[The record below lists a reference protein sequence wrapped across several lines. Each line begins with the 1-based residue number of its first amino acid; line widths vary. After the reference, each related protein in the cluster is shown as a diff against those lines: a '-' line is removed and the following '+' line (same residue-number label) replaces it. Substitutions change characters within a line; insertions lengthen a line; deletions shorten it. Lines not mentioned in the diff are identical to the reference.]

1 MSVSQLNS
9 GEGDSFH
16 PCQVC
21 RGGRISE
28 TGCPLEMP
36 RCLRPKLSIPN
47 QKIIISPAIHRSKRT
62 VQKNIKS
69 FQLKHIDNPNR
80 HRSHNPVTRH
90 YSLPRCKASG
100 AQFLLFPYFFPLS
113 LSLSFCFFFFLLS
126 LYCSCCTTD
135 NTTRVGTSTL
145 IWSAFWREGRGDLR
159 GGTRERVGARR
170 LRRGDEIRIPA
181 QIFRAC
187 AWKISNQLSP
197 RRYPRI

>member
-1 MSVSQLNS
+1 MSLSWTQGRGTAS
-9 GEGDSFH
+9 TPARSAEGEEFQRPAAH
-16 PCQVC
+16 
-21 RGGRISE
+21 
-28 TGCPLEMP
+28 LK
-36 RCLRPKLSIPN
+36 CLAVWDPN
-47 QKIIISPAIHRSKRT
+47 YRYP
-62 VQKNIKS
+62 
-69 FQLKHIDNPNR
+69 
-80 HRSHNPVTRH
+80 TR
-90 YSLPRCKASG
+90 R
-100 AQFLLFPYFFPLS
+100 LLFPRPSTVPNARYKKISNLSSWNISIIQTVVALIIPSHAITLYPVVKHREHNFCFFHSFFHS
-113 LSLSFCFFFFLLS
+113 LSLFLFFFFFLLS